1 MSEFKRLDA
10 TAPATLGAVVE
21 AVTRLSTL
29 SEATILER
37 VSAGRIEELFPFEPS
52 AGAPLPSDAVAE
64 DELVEASA
72 SPLSH
77 QQREALIRSSLPAAK
92 QSKRRV

>member
-1 MSEFKRLDA
+1 MSEFMKLDA

-29 SEATILER
+29 SEATILEM
-37 VSAGRIEELFPFEPS
+37 VSAGRVAELFPFEHS
-52 AGAPLPSDAVAE
+52 AGAPVPSDTEAE

-72 SPLSH
+72 RPLSR
-77 QQREALIRSSLPAAK
+77 QQREALIQSSLPAVAA
-92 QSKRRV
+92 SKRRA